1 MFVHTFKLSKCL
13 LVQIVVFQR
22 VFFFVVL
29 LHVSV
34 FSTIT
39 NLHPYINVYMYFPYF
54 VWFYFFLSRNVLL
67 SFNADYSRFYLTFPT
82 IYVCVSLSRSRSIC
96 LSKGSHTSFDFSF
109 ILWGFLALSFVP
121 TIKRVFYG
129 TSWHFIVVDNK
140 GLDVICN
147 FIVLFIRV
155 TYICIC
161 MHL

>member
-34 FSTIT
+34 FFYYNKSSP
-39 NLHPYINVYMYFPYF
+39 LHQCLYVFSLFCMIL
-54 VWFYFFLSRNVLL
+54 FFLSRNVLL
-67 SFNADYSRFYLTFPT
+67 SFNADYSRFYLTFTT

-147 FIVLFIRV
+147 FIVLFITL